1 MSKTEISGL
10 EKRLDTIE
18 STMVTKDEFHKE
30 IGQVRDQM
38 VTKDEFHTSMNAV
51 ADRMNEMT
59 TRMDEVVTILK
70 RLDEKRI
77 FTIEWVRRIETDVER
92 MKKHLHL
99 A

>member
-1 MSKTEISGL
+1 
-10 EKRLDTIE
+10 
-18 STMVTKDEFHKE
+18 
-30 IGQVRDQM
+30 
-38 VTKDEFHTSMNAV
+38 MNAV